1 MGPFHAGLMN
11 GAIFY
16 ALRSAGDLGW
26 SMFRNSEHTLIG
38 RTFDIC
44 EQAADR
50 SCVAMDKWIA
60 EQLFLEQEH
69 DAQVAGEQDA
79 GPQDDD
85 DAQVAGAQ
93 DAQDDAQVA
102 GAQDTR

>member
-16 ALRSAGDLGW
+16 ALRSTGDLGW
-26 SMFRNSEHTLIG
+26 SMFCNSEHTLIG

-50 SCVAMDKWIA
+50 LCVAMDEWIA
-60 EQLFLEQEH
+60 EQVFLEQEH

-79 GPQDDD
+79 GAQDDD
-85 DAQVAGAQ
+85 DALVASAQ
-93 DAQDDAQVA
+93 DAQVDD